1 VIRRPAPSA
10 HPAGGPAATARATIQ
25 RVLRDEILPVL
36 RDYFATRANG
46 VMAAYLF
53 GSVARGQERPWSD
66 VDIGVVLGSRR
77 MELSD
82 LDRCA
87 QMQIELCDRLGR
99 EVDLVPI
106 DSAAPDLRYRVLR
119 DGILLR
125 EADSE
130 ARIEFEI
137 LTRNE
142 YLDLM
147 PHLQR
152 YRDTVLGR
160 R

>member
-1 VIRRPAPSA
+1 M
-10 HPAGGPAATARATIQ
+10 Q

-46 VMAAYLF
+46 VVAAYLF
-53 GSVARGQERPWSD
+53 GSVARGQERPSSD

-106 DSAAPDLRYRVLR
+106 DCAAPDLRYRVLR